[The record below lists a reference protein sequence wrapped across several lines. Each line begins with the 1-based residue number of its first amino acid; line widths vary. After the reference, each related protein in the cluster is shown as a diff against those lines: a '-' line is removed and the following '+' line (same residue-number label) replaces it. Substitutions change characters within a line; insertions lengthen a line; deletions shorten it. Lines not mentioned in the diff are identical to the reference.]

1 MEVQDIVSL
10 ILETILE
17 TVTEYI
23 LNCFKCIEDQDHMP
37 NDDGTVSN
45 EDQMP

>member
-1 MEVQDIVSL
+1 MEVSELVNI

-23 LNCFKCIEDQDHMP
+23 LSCFKCIED
-37 NDDGTVSN
+37 DGTISKSD
-45 EDQMP
+45 EDATET